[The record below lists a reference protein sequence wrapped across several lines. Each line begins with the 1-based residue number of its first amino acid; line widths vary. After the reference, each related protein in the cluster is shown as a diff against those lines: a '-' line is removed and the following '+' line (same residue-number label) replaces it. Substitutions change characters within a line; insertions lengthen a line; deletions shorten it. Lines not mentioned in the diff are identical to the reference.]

1 MGVQSHVERTEQ
13 ELESLDGALAALRV
27 ETVDRLDEARQKSE
41 AYADSAASQAKAEV
55 RSAPPPPAAA
65 APLALRP
72 PAPPPHA
79 TNPPA
84 FDHTGAR
91 GPRQGCAEL

>member
-1 MGVQSHVERTEQ
+1 MERTEQ

-55 RSAPPPPAAA
+55 RSAPPPPRAATPPRAAA
-65 APLALRP
+65 SRAAASRDKPLA
-72 PAPPPHA
+72 
-79 TNPPA
+79 
-84 FDHTGAR
+84 FYHTGAR